1 MFEEDDLDFLP
12 PQDEDVPDRLA
23 KKWDE
28 REKREGLITCP
39 RCKKHILAASSFCA
53 YCGDTLDDASRLWKI
68 AAVLILIIVLLYLG
82 TRLLSLA
89 KI

>member
-1 MFEEDDLDFLP
+1 MFEEDELDFLP

-28 REKREGLITCP
+28 REKRKGLTTCP
-39 RCKKHILAASSFCA
+39 RCKKQILATSSFCA
-53 YCGDTLDDASRLWKI
+53 YCGDTLDDAGRLWKI
-68 AAVLILIIVLLYLG
+68 AAMLILIFVLLYLG
-82 TRLLSLA
+82 TRLLSIA